1 MENRL
6 INEYGVFSGELAEDL
21 QRVAR
26 EQEQRLTE
34 YAERH
39 QLNPQEILC
48 MEQYLISS
56 LTCAG
61 AFVRIALASKRHQS
75 QQEALLAK
83 MHDRLSTKEAK

>member
-26 EQEQRLTE
+26 EQEQRLIE
-34 YAERH
+34 YAEQH
-39 QLNPQEILC
+39 QLNPQEMLC
-48 MEQYLISS
+48 MEQYLISA

-61 AFVRIALASKRHQS
+61 AFARISLALKRHQAKRA
-75 QQEALLAK
+75 ALATEK
-83 MHDRLSTKEAK
+83 DSDG